1 MTAAVQNGAHMPAGA
16 VDDAPFGGPDGPMQG
31 LKVLDLAWV
40 VAGPMIGRNLADFGA
55 TVIRVESSKR
65 VETAR
70 NMGPFYGGVQDAQRS
85 SLFGNCNASKFGL
98 TLDLAQ
104 EDGRDVVRDLV
115 KWADVVVESF
125 APGQMKRWGL
135 GYDKLRELNPR
146 LIMLSTSLMGQTG
159 PWTALAGFGN
169 IGAAMAG
176 YQGLV
181 GPQDGLPIG
190 PYGPYTDY
198 VGPRFGLAALL
209 SALDWRRTSGEGCWL
224 DIAQAEAGMQM
235 LAPAIADYA
244 ATGRVAKAEANRDA
258 QMAPH
263 GVFPS
268 LSPEGADP
276 RFVAIAARTDAE
288 WMALAG
294 VMGLDD
300 LAADP
305 ALATLEGRKAAEDML
320 EARISEWTSARSP
333 EDAEAAL
340 QAAGAPAYVVA
351 TAADLG
357 RDPQIAEQGHFV
369 NVPGYDWEVIVERCK
384 MDLSETPARVA
395 RPAPT
400 FGRDREK
407 VLSEILGYDAAR
419 IEALDKVGALS

>member
-1 MTAAVQNGAHMPAGA
+1 MNAAAKI
-16 VDDAPFGGPDGPMQG
+16 DDAPFGGPDGPMQG

-65 VETAR
+65 IETAR
-70 NMGPFYGGVQDAQRS
+70 NMGPFYGAVQDPQKS

-104 EDGRDVVRDLV
+104 EQGRDVVRDLV

-135 GYDKLRELNPR
+135 GYDALREINPG
-146 LIMLSTSLMGQTG
+146 LIMLSTSLMGQSG
-159 PWTALAGFGN
+159 PWMALAGFGN

-209 SALDWRRTSGEGCWL
+209 SALDWRRRSGEGCWL

-244 ATGRVAKAEANRDA
+244 ATGRVAKAEANRDP

-268 LSPEGADP
+268 LTPEGEDP
-276 RFVAIAARTDAE
+276 RFVAIAVRSDAE
-288 WMALAG
+288 WKALAG
-294 VMGLDD
+294 VIDGAGGGT

-305 ALATLEGRKAAEDML
+305 AYATLEGRKAAEDAL
-320 EARISEWTSARSP
+320 ELRIAEWTAGRSP
-333 EDAEAAL
+333 EHAEAAL
-340 QAAGAPAYVVA
+340 QAVGVPAYVVA
-351 TAADLG
+351 TAKDLMH
-357 RDPQIAEQGHFV
+357 DAQIAEQGHFV
-369 NVPGYDWEVIVERCK
+369 TVPGYDWEVIVEKCK
-384 MDLSETPARVA
+384 MDLSDTPARVA

-400 FGRDREK
+400 FGRDRDM
-407 VLSEILGYDAAR
+407 VLSGILGYDAAK
-419 IEALDKVGALS
+419 IEALDAAGALS